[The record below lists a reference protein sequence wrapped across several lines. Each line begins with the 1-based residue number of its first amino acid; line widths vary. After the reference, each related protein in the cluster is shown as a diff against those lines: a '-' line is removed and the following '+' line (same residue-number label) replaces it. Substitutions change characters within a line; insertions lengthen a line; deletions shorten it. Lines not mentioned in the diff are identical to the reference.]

1 MTDPPSTAQPLTA
14 QPLTAIAAP
23 FAAVVYPPQS
33 NAVGFLGAF
42 AEKLKQRGVRVA
54 GIVQEKVRDS
64 DGALTGIDAIDVA
77 TGARAPIKRVARQ
90 NRDTNNCA
98 LDASVLAGT
107 SGFLRHAIEEGVELI
122 VVDKFGTEEQNGRG
136 LSDEILLAISEG
148 IPLLISV
155 PQPALDIW
163 QERTG
168 AMGGV
173 LPLDAGALEQ
183 WWAGILLHRSG
194 KGA

>member
-1 MTDPPSTAQPLTA
+1 MTDQPSTAQPLTA
-14 QPLTAIAAP
+14 TAAP
-23 FAAVVYPPQS
+23 FAAVVYPPLS

-54 GIVQEKVRDS
+54 GIVQEKVPGP
-64 DGALTGIDAIDVA
+64 DGAFTGIDAIDVA
-77 TGARAPIKRVARQ
+77 TGARAPIKRVTRQ

-107 SGFLRHAIEEGVELI
+107 SGFLRDAIKEGVELI
-122 VVDKFGTEEQNGRG
+122 VFDKFGIEEQNGRG

-163 QERTG
+163 QKRTG
-168 AMGGV
+168 AMGSV
-173 LPLDAGALEQ
+173 LPLDAGALEH
-183 WWAGILLHRSG
+183 WWAGISLHRSG

>member
-1 MTDPPSTAQPLTA
+1 MTHRDRAGAT
-14 QPLTAIAAP
+14 AP
-23 FAAVVYPPQS
+23 FAAVVYPPRS

-42 AEKLKQRGVRVA
+42 AKKLKRRGVRVG
-54 GIVQEKVRDS
+54 GIVQEMVPDP
-64 DGALTGIDAIDVA
+64 DGAFTGIDAIDVA

-90 NRDTNNCA
+90 NRDTTNCA
-98 LDASVLAGT
+98 LDASVLVGT
-107 SGFLRHAIEEGVELI
+107 SGFLRDAIEGGAELI
-122 VVDKFGTEEQNGRG
+122 VFDKFGTEEQNGRG
-136 LSDEILLAISEG
+136 LSNEILLAISEG

-173 LPLDAGALEQ
+173 LPLDAGALED
-183 WWAGILLHRSG
+183 WWTGVSFHRSG
-194 KGA
+194 KGT